1 MVDWAHNLLDF
12 ASNLEVYTS
21 LIVFTSI
28 ETRAVFW
35 YNTNT
40 LHKIYK
46 DILKKSASVNH
57 RT

>member
-46 DILKKSASVNH
+46 DILKKISLS
-57 RT
+57 